1 MGPAAGGHTYITVV
15 VNHERH
21 RVIRTHNGYG
31 RDVFNLFFQQL
42 TEEQRASIRVVR
54 RRGRIDS
61 YVNEWCPQAEYML
74 DGFHIVSWMTG
85 ALDRIRKT
93 LME

>member
-1 MGPAAGGHTYITVV
+1 MSSPFATGSPRSAWMGPAAGGHTYITVV

-42 TEEQRASIRVVR
+42 TEEQRASIRVVT
-54 RRGRIDS
+54 GDGAGS
-61 YVNEWCPQAEYML
+61 YQVLHQ
-74 DGFHIVSWMTG
+74 
-85 ALDRIRKT
+85 
-93 LME
+93 

>member
-42 TEEQRASIRVVR
+42 TEEQRASIRVVTGDGAGSTHTSTSGVR
-54 RRGRIDS
+54 RQ
-61 YVNEWCPQAEYML
+61 NTCW
-74 DGFHIVSWMTG
+74 TG
-85 ALDRIRKT
+85 ST
-93 LME
+93 SSPG

>member
-1 MGPAAGGHTYITVV
+1 
-15 VNHERH
+15 
-21 RVIRTHNGYG
+21 
-31 RDVFNLFFQQL
+31 
-42 TEEQRASIRVVR
+42 
-54 RRGRIDS
+54 
-61 YVNEWCPQAEYML
+61 ML

>member
-1 MGPAAGGHTYITVV
+1 MRQGRVQPVLPTVDRGTARL
-15 VNHERH
+15 HPSRH
-21 RVIRTHNGYG
+21 
-31 RDVFNLFFQQL
+31 
-42 TEEQRASIRVVR
+42 R